1 MATRKTPTKSTAA
14 KRPTAVKAS
23 AAKTAATK
31 TAAPKTVA
39 TKTAAPKTAA
49 PKTAMPKTAVP
60 KTAVPKTAAPKPAM
74 KKVTAS
80 KPAKAAP
87 APKPAADFAA
97 SLFAIETVG
106 DIAPLAE
113 EAMKPV
119 EAAVAAS
126 KETLEAVVKAGTQAA
141 TKGYEQAVAMTQ
153 EQVEKASSS
162 VFNGY
167 DEVAYLGKDSM
178 DAYVE
183 SSTVF
188 ARGFETFGKEV
199 ISFTQVA
206 MEVGMTAA
214 KSMAAAKS
222 FEEVIELQSE
232 YSRRSFDSM
241 LAESA
246 KLTDLSIALAND
258 AIEPLQSNVATTVEK
273 MMKPLAA

>member
-1 MATRKTPTKSTAA
+1 MK
-14 KRPTAVKAS
+14 
-23 AAKTAATK
+23 
-31 TAAPKTVA
+31 
-39 TKTAAPKTAA
+39 
-49 PKTAMPKTAVP
+49 
-60 KTAVPKTAAPKPAM
+60 KTAAPKPQAVQAPVT
-74 KKVTAS
+74 KTVTPKVATPKPVAS

-87 APKPAADFAA
+87 APKPAAEFAA
-97 SLFAIETVG
+97 PLFAIETVG

-119 EAAVAAS
+119 EAAVAAG

-167 DEVAYLGKDSM
+167 DEVTYLGRDSM

-188 ARGFETFGKEV
+188 AKGFETFGKEV

-206 MEVGMTAA
+206 MDAGMAAA
-214 KSMAAAKS
+214 KSLATAKS

-232 YSRRSFDSM
+232 YSRSSFDSM

-258 AIEPLQSNVATTVEK
+258 AIEPLQSNMTTTVEK